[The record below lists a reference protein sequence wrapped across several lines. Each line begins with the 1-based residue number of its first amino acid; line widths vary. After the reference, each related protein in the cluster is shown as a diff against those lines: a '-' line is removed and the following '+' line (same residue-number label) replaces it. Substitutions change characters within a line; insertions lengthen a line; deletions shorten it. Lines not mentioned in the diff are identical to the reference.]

1 MIIDL
6 ISIKT
11 VLNTFNQ
18 LRLYSSSLLIIYEGL
33 TSQTWPNTPQKH
45 YLKTG
50 ITESVDSICKFPDT
64 KPFMKV
70 KIIDFANVA
79 LPEDDAEHHGPDH
92 GFLLGLQSLQGILE
106 NLLLVEDK
114 HQQ

>member
-1 MIIDL
+1 
-6 ISIKT
+6 
-11 VLNTFNQ
+11 
-18 LRLYSSSLLIIYEGL
+18 
-33 TSQTWPNTPQKH
+33 
-45 YLKTG
+45 
-50 ITESVDSICKFPDT
+50 
-64 KPFMKV
+64 MKV